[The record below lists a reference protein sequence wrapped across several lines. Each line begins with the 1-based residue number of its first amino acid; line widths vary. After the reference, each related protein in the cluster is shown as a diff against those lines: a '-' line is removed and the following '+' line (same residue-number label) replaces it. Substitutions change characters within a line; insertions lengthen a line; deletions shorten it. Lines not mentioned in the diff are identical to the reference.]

1 MKKVYNYI
9 TIVKEGNDL
18 KLGKNCGISCNRRN
32 AMDRAHGK
40 RTEIVAAINF
50 PDMLP
55 STLDRVKAIAKT
67 NKHIIYTLYD
77 GLDYQPKEAF
87 ELILDRVEEI
97 ACGISKRARCE
108 KYFDDIPNRWG
119 Y

>member
-1 MKKVYNYI
+1 MKKTYNYI
-9 TIVKEGNDL
+9 TIVKDGNEL

-32 AMDRAHGK
+32 AMDKAHGK
-40 RTEIVAAINF
+40 ATEIVAAINF

-55 STLDRVKAIAKT
+55 STLSRVKAIAKT

-77 GLDYQPKEAF
+77 GLDFRPTEAF
-87 ELILDRVEEI
+87 ELILDRVEEV
-97 ACGISKRARCE
+97 ACEISKRTRCE
-108 KYFDDIPNRWG
+108 KYVDTPTSWG